1 MRKVES
7 TGFLLELEL
16 KTPKIQLK
24 FLRNLPIN
32 VEKGLQINTMEIG
45 KNISKINNIGLNNGI
60 KQKNVATKNTQSML
74 AQTYAAYP
82 SGQLLKAMFV
92 GAKPIDEQKQNLD
105 KLKNTSFA
113 EKLEDYE
120 FEALAG
126 MMKKDNKNAKAT
138 NGLIGLI
145 ESGSVNMRTIYY
157 SSKHSD
163 IQPNMVN
170 DIKLMQQAKAT
181 GMPVEDLIVPKFET
195 ADEAVKNAKVGDVY
209 NVGDEKNVYIKTD
222 DGNAKQ
228 LKFDKETYLKLFPP
242 VERFSV
248 GQSSIGDCYMVSTLD
263 TLYQNPETRV
273 KILDCFEQDGKD
285 VKAKLPNREEVVVAK
300 DCKLLEQMEDN
311 PQEKIYIKGSE
322 GLRILEHL
330 YAGTRVDK
338 AAQQAK
344 NQTYNKLD
352 DTVFE
357 QLEYEDKQ
365 QFYTDT
371 KQGSKDRIARSK
383 AELAY
388 LKKGGNIPE
397 AAGFTR
403 EERIA
408 TLEKNIAEDKQSIR
422 VSNKELRA
430 QAPDT
435 DEKMGRQ
442 LDRKE
447 QLYETLK
454 NPENFWAQVDESRFR
469 VFDNDETG
477 AYDTSYYDFVEDE
490 VGIVLDGM
498 KEKLQSENKSFQN
511 VRALYREGGLAEE
524 IFQVFDMPSYAVST
538 EDEDFESVVKEQIAN
553 GALFSA
559 TSNFEFENEDEMTQD
574 YNIASGHAY
583 GAKPYVDDNGDVRI
597 VVVNPWNTTFGTDL
611 SLKEFKNN
619 YSCLIYA
626 EK

>member
-1 MRKVES
+1 M
-7 TGFLLELEL
+7 T
-16 KTPKIQLK
+16 
-24 FLRNLPIN
+24 NLPIN
-32 VEKGLQINTMEIG
+32 REKGFQINTMEIG
-45 KNISKINNIGLNNGI
+45 NNISKVNNIGINSGI
-60 KQKNVATKNTQSML
+60 KQKNASAKNSQSMPTQS
-74 AQTYAAYP
+74 YAAYP

-120 FEALAG
+120 LDALSG
-126 MMKKDNKNAKAT
+126 MMKKDNKNSKAT
-138 NGLIGLI
+138 NALIGLI

-163 IQPNMVN
+163 IQPNIAN

-181 GMPVEDLIVPKFET
+181 NTPVEDLIVPKFET
-195 ADEAVKNAKVGDVY
+195 AEEAVKNAKVGDVY
-209 NVGDEKNVYIKTD
+209 SVGDEKNVYIKTD
-222 DGNAKQ
+222 DENAKQ

-273 KILDCFEQDGKD
+273 KILDCFEQDGND
-285 VKAKLPNREEVVVAK
+285 VKAKLPHSDEVVVAK
-300 DCKLLEQMEDN
+300 DCKLLEQTKDN

-330 YAGTRVDK
+330 YAGVRVDK
-338 AAQQAK
+338 NAQQAK

-357 QLEYEDKQ
+357 QLDYEDNQK
-365 QFYTDT
+365 FYTDA
-371 KQGSKDRIARSK
+371 KHGSKDRIARSK

-388 LKKGGNIPE
+388 LQNGGNIPE

-403 EERIA
+403 EDRIA
-408 TLEKNIAEDKQSIR
+408 TLEKTIAQEQKNIRKDNRKLS
-422 VSNKELRA
+422 A
-430 QAPDT
+430 QEPDT
-435 DEKMGRQ
+435 DAKMGRQ
-442 LDRKE
+442 LDRKD

-454 NPENFWAQVDESRFR
+454 NPENFWAKVDEDKFR
-469 VFDNDETG
+469 VFDSDETG
-477 AYDTSYYDFVEDE
+477 AYDTSFYELVEDE
-490 VGIVLDGM
+490 DGVVLDGM
-498 KEKLQSENKSFQN
+498 KEKLQAENKYFQN

-524 IFQVFDMPSYAVST
+524 IFQAFDMPAYVVST
-538 EDEDFESVVKEQIAN
+538 EDEEFKSVVKEQIAN

-559 TSNFEFENEDEMTQD
+559 TTNFEYENEDEMTHE

-583 GAKPYVDDNGDVRI
+583 GAKPYLDDKGEVRI

-611 SLKEFKNN
+611 SLEEFKNN

-626 EK
+626 QK

>member
-1 MRKVES
+1 
-7 TGFLLELEL
+7 
-16 KTPKIQLK
+16 
-24 FLRNLPIN
+24 
-32 VEKGLQINTMEIG
+32 MEIG
-45 KNISKINNIGLNNGI
+45 NNISKVNNIGINSGI
-60 KQKNVATKNTQSML
+60 KQKNVSAKNSQSMPTQS
-74 AQTYAAYP
+74 YAAYP

-120 FEALAG
+120 LDALSG
-126 MMKKDNKNAKAT
+126 MMKKDNKNSKAT
-138 NGLIGLI
+138 NALIGLI

-163 IQPNMVN
+163 IQPNIAN

-181 GMPVEDLIVPKFET
+181 NTPVEDLIVPKFET
-195 ADEAVKNAKVGDVY
+195 AEEAVKNAKVGDVY
-209 NVGDEKNVYIKTD
+209 SVGDEKNVYIKTD
-222 DGNAKQ
+222 DENAKQ

-273 KILDCFEQDGKD
+273 KILDCFEQDGND
-285 VKAKLPNREEVVVAK
+285 VKAKLPHSDEVVVAK
-300 DCKLLEQMEDN
+300 DCKLLEQTKDN

-330 YAGTRVDK
+330 YAGVRVDK
-338 AAQQAK
+338 NAQQAK

-357 QLEYEDKQ
+357 QLDYEDNQ
-365 QFYTDT
+365 RFYTDA
-371 KQGSKDRIARSK
+371 KHGSKDRIARSK

-388 LKKGGNIPE
+388 LQNGGNIPE
-397 AAGFTR
+397 TAGFTR
-403 EERIA
+403 EDRIA
-408 TLEKNIAEDKQSIR
+408 TLEKTIAQEQKNIRKDNRK
-422 VSNKELRA
+422 LRA
-430 QAPDT
+430 QEPDT
-435 DEKMGRQ
+435 DAKMGRQ
-442 LDRKE
+442 LDRKD
-447 QLYETLK
+447 QLYEILK
-454 NPENFWAQVDESRFR
+454 NPENFWAKVDEDKFR
-469 VFDNDETG
+469 VFDSDETG
-477 AYDTSYYDFVEDE
+477 AYDTSYYELVEDE
-490 VGIVLDGM
+490 DGVVLDGM
-498 KEKLQSENKSFQN
+498 KEKLQAENKYFQN

-524 IFQVFDMPSYAVST
+524 IFQAFDMPAYVVST
-538 EDEDFESVVKEQIAN
+538 EDEEFKSVVKEQIAN

-559 TSNFEFENEDEMTQD
+559 TTNFEYENEDEMTHE

-583 GAKPYVDDNGDVRI
+583 GAKPYLDDKGEVRI

-611 SLKEFKNN
+611 SLEEFKNN

-626 EK
+626 QK

>member
-1 MRKVES
+1 M
-7 TGFLLELEL
+7 T
-16 KTPKIQLK
+16 
-24 FLRNLPIN
+24 NLPIN
-32 VEKGLQINTMEIG
+32 REKGFQINTMEIG
-45 KNISKINNIGLNNGI
+45 NNISKVNNIGINSGI
-60 KQKNVATKNTQSML
+60 KQKNVSAKNSQSMPTQS
-74 AQTYAAYP
+74 YAAYP

-120 FEALAG
+120 LDALSG
-126 MMKKDNKNAKAT
+126 MMKKDNKNSKAT
-138 NGLIGLI
+138 NALIGLI

-163 IQPNMVN
+163 IQPNIAN

-181 GMPVEDLIVPKFET
+181 NTPVEDLIVPKFET
-195 ADEAVKNAKVGDVY
+195 AEEAVKNAKVGDVY
-209 NVGDEKNVYIKTD
+209 SVGDEKNVYIKTD
-222 DGNAKQ
+222 DENAKQ

-273 KILDCFEQDGKD
+273 KILDCFEQDGND
-285 VKAKLPNREEVVVAK
+285 VKAKLPHSDEVVVAK
-300 DCKLLEQMEDN
+300 DCKLLEQTKDN

-330 YAGTRVDK
+330 YAGVRVDK
-338 AAQQAK
+338 NAQQAK

-357 QLEYEDKQ
+357 QLDYEDNQ
-365 QFYTDT
+365 RFYTDA
-371 KQGSKDRIARSK
+371 KHGSKDRIARSK

-388 LKKGGNIPE
+388 LQNGGNIPE
-397 AAGFTR
+397 TAGFTR
-403 EERIA
+403 EDRIA
-408 TLEKNIAEDKQSIR
+408 TLEKTIAQEQKNIRKDNRK
-422 VSNKELRA
+422 LRA
-430 QAPDT
+430 QEPDT
-435 DEKMGRQ
+435 DAKMGRQ
-442 LDRKE
+442 LDRKD
-447 QLYETLK
+447 QLYEILK
-454 NPENFWAQVDESRFR
+454 NPENFWAKVDEDKFR
-469 VFDNDETG
+469 VFDSDETG
-477 AYDTSYYDFVEDE
+477 AYDTSYYELVEDE
-490 VGIVLDGM
+490 DGVVLDGM
-498 KEKLQSENKSFQN
+498 KEKLQAENKYFQN

-524 IFQVFDMPSYAVST
+524 IFQAFDMPAYVVST
-538 EDEDFESVVKEQIAN
+538 EDEEFKSVVKEQIAN

-559 TSNFEFENEDEMTQD
+559 TTNFEYENEDEMTHE

-583 GAKPYVDDNGDVRI
+583 GAKPYLDDKGEVRI

-611 SLKEFKNN
+611 SLEEFKNN

-626 EK
+626 QK

>member
-1 MRKVES
+1 
-7 TGFLLELEL
+7 
-16 KTPKIQLK
+16 
-24 FLRNLPIN
+24 
-32 VEKGLQINTMEIG
+32 MEIG
-45 KNISKINNIGLNNGI
+45 NNISKVNNIGINSGI
-60 KQKNVATKNTQSML
+60 KQKNVSAKNSQSMPTQS
-74 AQTYAAYP
+74 YGAYP

-120 FEALAG
+120 FEALSG
-126 MMKKDNKNAKAT
+126 MMKKDNKNSKAT
-138 NGLIGLI
+138 NALIGLI

-163 IQPNMVN
+163 IQPNIAN

-181 GMPVEDLIVPKFET
+181 NTPVEDLIVPKFET
-195 ADEAVKNAKVGDVY
+195 AEEAVKNAKVGDVY

-222 DGNAKQ
+222 DENAKQ

-273 KILDCFEQDGKD
+273 KILDCFEQDGND
-285 VKAKLPNREEVVVAK
+285 VKAKLPHSDEVIVAK
-300 DCKLLEQMEDN
+300 DCKLLEQTKDN

-330 YAGTRVDK
+330 YAGVRVDK
-338 AAQQAK
+338 NAQQAK

-357 QLEYEDKQ
+357 QLDYEDNQK
-365 QFYTDT
+365 FYTDA
-371 KQGSKDRIARSK
+371 KHGSKDRIARSK

-388 LKKGGNIPE
+388 LQNGGNIPE
-397 AAGFTR
+397 SAGFTR
-403 EERIA
+403 EDRIA
-408 TLEKNIAEDKQSIR
+408 TLEKTIAQEQKNIRKDNRK
-422 VSNKELRA
+422 LRA
-430 QAPDT
+430 QEPDT
-435 DEKMGRQ
+435 DAKMGRQ
-442 LDRKE
+442 LDRKD

-454 NPENFWAQVDESRFR
+454 NPENFWAKVDEDKFR
-469 VFDNDETG
+469 VFDSDETG
-477 AYDTSYYDFVEDE
+477 AYDTSFYELVEDE
-490 VGIVLDGM
+490 DGVVLDGM
-498 KEKLQSENKSFQN
+498 KEKLQAENKYFQN

-524 IFQVFDMPSYAVST
+524 IFQAFDMPAYVVST
-538 EDEDFESVVKEQIAN
+538 EDEEFKSVVKEQIAN

-559 TSNFEFENEDEMTQD
+559 TTNFEYENEDEMTHD

-583 GAKPYVDDNGDVRI
+583 GAKPYVDDKGEVRI

-611 SLKEFKNN
+611 SLEEFKNN
-619 YSCLIYA
+619 YGCLIYA
-626 EK
+626 QK